1 VDDKKMKEMEE
12 LELEEVNW
20 EEAKKYFEL
29 AIEAL
34 NWSLILQ
41 CFQQTS
47 MLWRDP
53 KDEKI
58 KIPNREDLEKE
69 LWEVFDEM
77 KEDLINE
84 CQIGHWVVRIENAM
98 DIGSEVEIF
107 FAPTSSYVMDY
118 EGAEKEMRKWIKNH
132 GIREVLTEDLK
143 VALRHC
149 EESENYEWAR
159 KIQKEI
165 KRREKVDS
173 KK

>member
-1 VDDKKMKEMEE
+1 MEE
-12 LELEEVNW
+12 LELEEINW

-47 MLWRDP
+47 LIWRDP
-53 KDEKI
+53 ADEKVR
-58 KIPNREDLEKE
+58 IPNRKDLEEE
-69 LWEVFDEM
+69 LWEIFDEM
-77 KEDLINE
+77 QEDEIHD
-84 CQIGHWVVRIENAM
+84 CQIGPWVVRIENVLDA
-98 DIGSEVEIF
+98 GSEVEIF
-107 FAPTSSYVMDY
+107 FSPTSSYVMDY
-118 EGAEKEMRKWIKNH
+118 EGAEREMRKWIKNH
-132 GIREVLTEDLK
+132 AIKDVLTEDLR

-149 EESENYEWAR
+149 EESEKYEWAR

-165 KRREKVDS
+165 KRREKMEA

>member
-1 VDDKKMKEMEE
+1 MDEI
-12 LELEEVNW
+12 EEVDW
-20 EEAKKYFEL
+20 AEAKKYFIL

-47 MLWRDP
+47 LIWRDP
-53 KDEKI
+53 DTEEI
-58 KIPNREDLEKE
+58 RIPRKLDLEQE
-69 LWEVFDEM
+69 LWDIFAEMEEDE
-77 KEDLINE
+77 ITE
-84 CQIGHWVVRIENAM
+84 CQIGQWVVRVESSE
-98 DIGSEVEIF
+98 DLGSEIEIL

-132 GIREVLTEDLK
+132 SIKDVLAEDLK

-149 EESENYEWAR
+149 EQSENYEWAR

-165 KRREKVDS
+165 KRREKYD
-173 KK
+173 KKS